1 MDPPPRRSR
10 PGPTPQ
16 PQPQHLLPLLVLLS
30 SLALPLC
37 PAAQA
42 TSWQSVNDLRAAL
55 QRVGVRVVQQDCP
68 QKGLQGLYDR
78 ARDTIVVCRTHSTA
92 AGVWNTLAHEATHRM
107 QACAG
112 GSIVRRGQ
120 GQQMAN
126 TLAKYSPNDLR
137 ALRHYPS
144 NQHQAEVEARYTAQL
159 PPEQV
164 INLLHRYCG
173 GRPAGPDRSIPITR

>member
-1 MDPPPRRSR
+1 MHPPSAWFR
-10 PGPTPQ
+10 Q
-16 PQPQHLLPLLVLLS
+16 ALLLPVLLLNLS
-30 SLALPLC
+30 

-42 TSWQSVNDLRAAL
+42 TSWEAVTALRSAL

-68 QKGLQGLYDR
+68 QKGLQGLYH
-78 ARDTIVVCRTHSTA
+78 ASSDTIVVCRAHNSA

-112 GSIVRRGQ
+112 GSVARRGQ
-120 GQQMAN
+120 AQVMAT

-144 NQHQAEVEARYTAQL
+144 SQHQAEVEARYTAQL

-173 GRPAGPDRSIPITR
+173 GRRTAPLGRSNSITR